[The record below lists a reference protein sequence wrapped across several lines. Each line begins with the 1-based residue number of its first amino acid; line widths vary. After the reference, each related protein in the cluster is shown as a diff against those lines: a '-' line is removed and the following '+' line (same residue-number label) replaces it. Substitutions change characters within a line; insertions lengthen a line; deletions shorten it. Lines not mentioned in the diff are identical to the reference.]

1 MIPLI
6 LDTDIGPDV
15 DDVGAVALLHILSRE
30 TPTRILAMT
39 HCTSNPFGAGCLD
52 AINRYYG
59 QDIPV
64 GTLSAPG
71 FLVGPETE
79 LYNRHI
85 CETYPNRFR
94 PGSGSACPDANDLL
108 RRTLAAAEDHS
119 VEFVAIG
126 PLPNLA
132 RLVGDPG
139 GRDLVARKV
148 RRLVAMA
155 GAETPDPEWNVL
167 MDIPAAR
174 EVFRRWPTPIVLT
187 PFETG
192 RDILTGRTFG
202 SMREGNPVR
211 VAYTLH
217 SPEGRMSWD
226 LTAIWFAL
234 RGTEPFFE
242 RSGPLSVTVHP
253 DGRTEFTEDPDGQVR
268 LLRNRMSPDA
278 IGLALDALWTE

>member
-39 HCTSNPFGAGCLD
+39 HCTSNPYGAGCLD
-52 AINRYYG
+52 ALNRYYG

-64 GTLSAPG
+64 GTLSTPD
-71 FLVGPETE
+71 FLVGPEYE
-79 LYNRHI
+79 RYNRHL
-85 CETYPNRFR
+85 CERFPNRYR
-94 PGSGSACPDANDLL
+94 PGSGSACPDAQDLL
-108 RRTLAAAEDHS
+108 LHALATAEDKS

-132 RLVGDPG
+132 RLISNPG
-139 GRDLVARKV
+139 GRDLVDRKV
-148 RRLVAMA
+148 RRLVSMS
-155 GAETPDPEWNVL
+155 GAEAPVPEWNVL

-174 EVFRRWPTPIVLT
+174 EVFLHWPTPIVLT
-187 PFETG
+187 PLETG
-192 RDILTGRTFG
+192 RDILTGRDFG
-202 SMREGNPVR
+202 PMRHENPVR
-211 VAYTLH
+211 VAYTLY
-217 SPEGRMSWD
+217 SPGGRMSWD

-242 RSGPLSVTVHP
+242 LSGPMTVTVHP
-253 DGRTEFTEDPDGQVR
+253 DGCTEFIEDSTGQVR
-268 LLRNRMSPDA
+268 LLRNRMTPDA
-278 IGLALDALWTE
+278 IGRALDALWTE